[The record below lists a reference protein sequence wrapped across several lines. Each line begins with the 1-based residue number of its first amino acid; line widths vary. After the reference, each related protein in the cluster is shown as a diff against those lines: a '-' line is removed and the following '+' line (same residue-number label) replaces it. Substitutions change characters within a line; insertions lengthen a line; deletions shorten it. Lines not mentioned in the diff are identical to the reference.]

1 MSSRRDRIAEYFK
14 RQYDTKEGTPED
26 NVKSLFADDLV
37 FHLTGGKTMGRPE
50 LITLCQLLRRT
61 RHDRVT
67 TVEDFEEDGD
77 EVSFVLRI
85 AGTDPVTRHE
95 VSVRTRT
102 RYRFRGDKVVEVW
115 QENPSQVEQ
124 DVRAAGVRL

>member
-14 RQYDTKEGTPED
+14 RQYDAKVGSPAE

-37 FHLTGGKTMGRPE
+37 FHLTGDKTMGQPE
-50 LITLCQLLRRT
+50 LITLCELLRRT

-67 TVEDFEEDGD
+67 TVEEFKEDGD
-77 EVSFVLRI
+77 DVSFVLRI

-95 VSVRTRT
+95 VSVSTRT
-102 RYRFRGDKVVEVW
+102 SYRFRGGKVVEVW

-124 DVRAAGVRL
+124 AVRAAGVRL

>member
-14 RQYDTKEGTPED
+14 RQYDTKVGTPAE

-37 FHLTGGKTMGRPE
+37 FHLTGDKTMGQSE
-50 LITLCQLLRRT
+50 LIVLCELLRRT

-67 TVEDFEEDGD
+67 TVEEFTEDGD
-77 EVSFVLRI
+77 DVSFVLRI
-85 AGTDPVTRHE
+85 AGTDPVTRHQ
-95 VSVRTRT
+95 VSVSTRT
-102 RYRFRGDKVVEVW
+102 SYRFRDGKVVEVW

-124 DVRAAGVRL
+124 AVRAAGVRL